1 MDKRSIMAE
10 YNKQRYYW
18 IKLTDHFLTSDTV
31 DFLLSQKN
39 GANYVVLYQML
50 CLKSVNSNGLLARQI
65 GEIIVPYDVEK
76 IQRDCKHFDID
87 TVRVALELYKKLGLV
102 YEQQDGILQIANFDR
117 LIGSQTISAEKKQ
130 IQIANRQS
138 GKQGGTKVEN
148 FPPDIKILRDKEIDN
163 KEIDIKDIKEKDINV
178 EKESPTDKPSSPAPK
193 HKYGQ
198 YKNVLLTE
206 KEYNTLIGMTDG
218 KEAIDFYSEYRA
230 YKGYTAKSDYL
241 AIRKWA
247 FNGLKEQRQK
257 QKSSGEHGTPKEELI
272 KGKYTRAQVE
282 EFAKQLNISYEKALK
297 CC

>member
-1 MDKRSIMAE
+1 MAE

-50 CLKSVNSNGLLARQI
+50 CLKSVNSNGVLARQI

-102 YEQQDGILQIANFDR
+102 YEQQDGMLQIANFER
-117 LIGSQTISAEKKQ
+117 LVGSQTISAEKKQ

-218 KEAIDFYSEYRA
+218 KEAIEFLSEYRE
-230 YKGYTAKSDYL
+230 YKGYKAKSDYL
-241 AIRKWA
+241 AIRKWV
-247 FNGLKEQRQK
+247 FNALKEQRTK
-257 QKSSGEHGTPKEELI
+257 QGKANFTEREYTKE
-272 KGKYTRAQVE
+272 
-282 EFAKQLNISYEKALK
+282 QLDIIGRVPSIEDYDL
-297 CC
+297 

>member
-1 MDKRSIMAE
+1 MAE

-102 YEQQDGILQIANFDR
+102 YEQQDGILQITDFDR

-138 GKQGGTKVEN
+138 GKQGGIKVEN
-148 FPPDIKILRDKEIDN
+148 FPPEIKILRDKEIDIEEKN
-163 KEIDIKDIKEKDINV
+163 IIKKENPKIQQEFEEVWKLYPRKEDKKKAFMAYKTARKKTSFDEIKKGVETYSNYIKENN
-178 EKESPTDKPSSPAPK
+178 TDKCYIKLGATFLNGECWANNYEQRTK
-193 HKYGQ
+193 QGKA
-198 YKNVLLTE
+198 NFTE
-206 KEYNTLIGMTDG
+206 REYT
-218 KEAIDFYSEYRA
+218 
-230 YKGYTAKSDYL
+230 
-241 AIRKWA
+241 
-247 FNGLKEQRQK
+247 KEQLDIIGRVP
-257 QKSSGEHGTPKEELI
+257 SIEDYDL
-272 KGKYTRAQVE
+272 
-282 EFAKQLNISYEKALK
+282 
-297 CC
+297 

>member
-1 MDKRSIMAE
+1 MAE

-102 YEQQDGILQIANFDR
+102 YEQQDGILQIADFDR

-138 GKQGGTKVEN
+138 GARGGKRLHNRGDFRPVQGLERAIGNPRGIYDELPGRYDTAH
-148 FPPDIKILRDKEIDN
+148 FPSAGYRKEGGN
-163 KEIDIKDIKEKDINV
+163 
-178 EKESPTDKPSSPAPK
+178 
-193 HKYGQ
+193 
-198 YKNVLLTE
+198 
-206 KEYNTLIGMTDG
+206 
-218 KEAIDFYSEYRA
+218 
-230 YKGYTAKSDYL
+230 
-241 AIRKWA
+241 
-247 FNGLKEQRQK
+247 RQK
-257 QKSSGEHGTPKEELI
+257 PGARHYAGN
-272 KGKYTRAQVE
+272 G
-282 EFAKQLNISYEKALK
+282 
-297 CC
+297 

>member
-1 MDKRSIMAE
+1 MAE

-102 YEQQDGILQIANFDR
+102 YEQQDGILQIADFER
-117 LIGSQTISAEKKQ
+117 LVGSQTISAEKKQ

-138 GKQGGTKVEN
+138 GKQGGIKVEN
-148 FPPDIKILRDKEIDN
+148 FPPDIDIKRLRDE
-163 KEIDIKDIKEKDINV
+163 EIDIEEKNITKKEKSKIEQEFEEVWKLYPRKEDKKKAFLAYKTARKKASFDEIKKGV
-178 EKESPTDKPSSPAPK
+178 ETYNNHIKANNTDKCYIKLGAT
-193 HKYGQ
+193 Y
-198 YKNVLLTE
+198 
-206 KEYNTLIGMTDG
+206 
-218 KEAIDFYSEYRA
+218 
-230 YKGYTAKSDYL
+230 
-241 AIRKWA
+241 
-247 FNGLKEQRQK
+247 FNGECWANNYEQRTKQGKANFTEREYTKEQLDIIGRVP
-257 QKSSGEHGTPKEELI
+257 SIEDYDL
-272 KGKYTRAQVE
+272 
-282 EFAKQLNISYEKALK
+282 
-297 CC
+297 

>member
-1 MDKRSIMAE
+1 MAE

-102 YEQQDGILQIANFDR
+102 YEQQDGMLQIANFER
-117 LIGSQTISAEKKQ
+117 LVGSQTISAEKKQ

-148 FPPDIKILRDKEIDN
+148 FPPDIEIKRLRDKEID
-163 KEIDIKDIKEKDINV
+163 IDIDIEEKNITKKEKSKIEQEFEEVWKIYPRKEDKKKAFMAYKTARKKASFDEIKKGV
-178 EKESPTDKPSSPAPK
+178 ETYSNHIKANNTDKCYIKLGATFLN
-193 HKYGQ
+193 G
-198 YKNVLLTE
+198 E
-206 KEYNTLIGMTDG
+206 C
-218 KEAIDFYSEYRA
+218 
-230 YKGYTAKSDYL
+230 
-241 AIRKWA
+241 WA
-247 FNGLKEQRQK
+247 NNYEQRTK
-257 QKSSGEHGTPKEELI
+257 QSKANFTERQYTPE
-272 KGKYTRAQVE
+272 
-282 EFAKQLNISYEKALK
+282 QLDIIGRVPSIEDYDL
-297 CC
+297 

>member
-1 MDKRSIMAE
+1 MAE

-102 YEQQDGILQIANFDR
+102 YEQQDGMLQIADFDR
-117 LIGSQTISAEKKQ
+117 LVGSQTISAEKKQ

-148 FPPDIKILRDKEIDN
+148 FPPDIKILRD

-218 KEAIDFYSEYRA
+218 KEAIEFLSEYRE
-230 YKGYTAKSDYL
+230 YKGYKAKSDYL
-241 AIRKWA
+241 AIRKWV
-247 FNGLKEQRQK
+247 FNALKEQRTK
-257 QKSSGEHGTPKEELI
+257 QGKANFTEREYTKE
-272 KGKYTRAQVE
+272 
-282 EFAKQLNISYEKALK
+282 QLDIIGRVPSIEDYDL
-297 CC
+297 

>member
-1 MDKRSIMAE
+1 MSE

-102 YEQQDGILQIANFDR
+102 YEQQDGILQITDFDR

-148 FPPDIKILRDKEIDN
+148 FPPEIKILRDKEIDIEEKN
-163 KEIDIKDIKEKDINV
+163 IIKKENPKIQQEFEEVWKLYPRKEDKKKAFMAYKSARKKASFDEIKKGVETYNNHIKASN
-178 EKESPTDKPSSPAPK
+178 TDKCYIKLGAT
-193 HKYGQ
+193 Y
-198 YKNVLLTE
+198 
-206 KEYNTLIGMTDG
+206 
-218 KEAIDFYSEYRA
+218 
-230 YKGYTAKSDYL
+230 
-241 AIRKWA
+241 
-247 FNGLKEQRQK
+247 FNGECWANTYEQRTKQGKANFTEREYTKEQLDIIGRVP
-257 QKSSGEHGTPKEELI
+257 SIEDYDL
-272 KGKYTRAQVE
+272 
-282 EFAKQLNISYEKALK
+282 
-297 CC
+297 

>member
-1 MDKRSIMAE
+1 MAE

-102 YEQQDGILQIANFDR
+102 YEQQDGILQITDFDR
-117 LIGSQTISAEKKQ
+117 LIGNQTISAEKKQ

-138 GKQGGTKVEN
+138 GKQGGIKVEN
-148 FPPDIKILRDKEIDN
+148 FPPEIKILRDKEIDIEEKN
-163 KEIDIKDIKEKDINV
+163 IIKKENPKIQQEFEEVWKIYPRKEDKKKAFSAYKTARKKASFDEIKKGVETYSNHIKENN
-178 EKESPTDKPSSPAPK
+178 TDKCYIKLGAT
-193 HKYGQ
+193 Y
-198 YKNVLLTE
+198 
-206 KEYNTLIGMTDG
+206 
-218 KEAIDFYSEYRA
+218 
-230 YKGYTAKSDYL
+230 
-241 AIRKWA
+241 
-247 FNGLKEQRQK
+247 FNGERWANNYEQRTKQAKANFTERKYTKEQLDIIGRVP
-257 QKSSGEHGTPKEELI
+257 SIEDYDL
-272 KGKYTRAQVE
+272 
-282 EFAKQLNISYEKALK
+282 
-297 CC
+297 

>member
-1 MDKRSIMAE
+1 MAE

-102 YEQQDGILQIANFDR
+102 YEQQDGILQITDFDR
-117 LIGSQTISAEKKQ
+117 LVGSQTISAEKKQ

-138 GKQGGTKVEN
+138 GKQGGIKVEN
-148 FPPDIKILRDKEIDN
+148 FPPEIKILRDKD
-163 KEIDIKDIKEKDINV
+163 IDIEEKNIIKKENPKIQQEFEEVWKLYPRKEDKKKAFMAYKSARKKASFDEIKKGV
-178 EKESPTDKPSSPAPK
+178 ETYSNYIKASNTDKCYIKLGAT
-193 HKYGQ
+193 Y
-198 YKNVLLTE
+198 
-206 KEYNTLIGMTDG
+206 
-218 KEAIDFYSEYRA
+218 
-230 YKGYTAKSDYL
+230 
-241 AIRKWA
+241 
-247 FNGLKEQRQK
+247 FNGECWANNYEQRTKQSKANFTEREYTKEQLDIIGRVP
-257 QKSSGEHGTPKEELI
+257 SIEDYDL
-272 KGKYTRAQVE
+272 
-282 EFAKQLNISYEKALK
+282 
-297 CC
+297 

>member
-1 MDKRSIMAE
+1 MAE

-76 IQRDCKHFDID
+76 IQRDCKHFDVD

-138 GKQGGTKVEN
+138 GKQGGTKVEI
-148 FPPDIKILRDKEIDN
+148 FPPEIKILRDKEIDIEEKN
-163 KEIDIKDIKEKDINV
+163 IIKKENPKIQQEFDEIWKIYPRKEDKKKAFLAYKTARKKASFDEIKNGVETYSNYIKASN
-178 EKESPTDKPSSPAPK
+178 TDKCYIKLGAT
-193 HKYGQ
+193 Y
-198 YKNVLLTE
+198 
-206 KEYNTLIGMTDG
+206 
-218 KEAIDFYSEYRA
+218 
-230 YKGYTAKSDYL
+230 
-241 AIRKWA
+241 
-247 FNGLKEQRQK
+247 FNGECWANNYEQRTK
-257 QKSSGEHGTPKEELI
+257 QSKANFTERQYTPE
-272 KGKYTRAQVE
+272 
-282 EFAKQLNISYEKALK
+282 QLDIIGRVPSIEDYDL
-297 CC
+297 

>member
-1 MDKRSIMAE
+1 MAE

-102 YEQQDGILQIANFDR
+102 YEQQDGMLQIANFER
-117 LIGSQTISAEKKQ
+117 LVGSQTISAEKKQ

-218 KEAIDFYSEYRA
+218 KEAIEFLSEYRE
-230 YKGYTAKSDYL
+230 YKGYKAKSDYL
-241 AIRKWA
+241 AIRKWV
-247 FNGLKEQRQK
+247 FNALKEQRTK
-257 QKSSGEHGTPKEELI
+257 QGKANFTERQYTKE
-272 KGKYTRAQVE
+272 
-282 EFAKQLNISYEKALK
+282 QLDIIGRVPSIEDYDL
-297 CC
+297 

>member
-1 MDKRSIMAE
+1 MAE

-102 YEQQDGILQIANFDR
+102 YEQQDGILQITNFDR

-178 EKESPTDKPSSPAPK
+178 EKESPTDKPSLPAPK

-257 QKSSGEHGTPKEELI
+257 QKANGEQVAPKEELI

-282 EFAKQLNISYEKALK
+282 QFAKELNISYEKALK
-297 CC
+297 CCGGE

>member
-1 MDKRSIMAE
+1 MAE

-102 YEQQDGILQIANFDR
+102 YEQQDGILQITNFDR

-163 KEIDIKDIKEKDINV
+163 KEIKEKDINV

-218 KEAIDFYSEYRA
+218 KEAIEFLSEYRE
-230 YKGYTAKSDYL
+230 YKGYKAKSDYL
-241 AIRKWA
+241 AIRKWV
-247 FNGLKEQRQK
+247 FNALKEQRTK
-257 QKSSGEHGTPKEELI
+257 QGKANFTEREYTKE
-272 KGKYTRAQVE
+272 
-282 EFAKQLNISYEKALK
+282 QLDIIGRVPSIEDYDL
-297 CC
+297 

>member
-1 MDKRSIMAE
+1 MAE

-102 YEQQDGILQIANFDR
+102 YEQQDGILQITDFDR
-117 LIGSQTISAEKKQ
+117 LVGSQTISAEKKQ

-247 FNGLKEQRQK
+247 FNGLKEQMKK
-257 QKSSGEHGTPKEELI
+257 QKANGEQVAPTEE
-272 KGKYTRAQVE
+272 TE
-282 EFAKQLNISYEKALK
+282 EQKTQRELLELRKARPDLSNYSDK
-297 CC
+297 DLLRYF

>member
-1 MDKRSIMAE
+1 MAE

-102 YEQQDGILQIANFDR
+102 YEQQDGILQITNFDR

-148 FPPDIKILRDKEIDN
+148 FPPDIEIKRLRD
-163 KEIDIKDIKEKDINV
+163 KEIDIKDIEEKNITKKENSKIEQEFEEVWKLYPRKEDKKKAFMAYKSARKKASFDEIKKGV
-178 EKESPTDKPSSPAPK
+178 ETYSNHIKASNTDKCYIKLGAT
-193 HKYGQ
+193 Y
-198 YKNVLLTE
+198 
-206 KEYNTLIGMTDG
+206 
-218 KEAIDFYSEYRA
+218 
-230 YKGYTAKSDYL
+230 
-241 AIRKWA
+241 
-247 FNGLKEQRQK
+247 FNGECWANTYEQRTKQGKANFTEREYTKEQLDIIGRVP
-257 QKSSGEHGTPKEELI
+257 SIEDYDL
-272 KGKYTRAQVE
+272 
-282 EFAKQLNISYEKALK
+282 
-297 CC
+297 

>member
-1 MDKRSIMAE
+1 MAE

-102 YEQQDGILQIANFDR
+102 YEQQDGILQITNFDR

-163 KEIDIKDIKEKDINV
+163 KEIDIKDIEEKDINV

-218 KEAIDFYSEYRA
+218 KEAIEFLSEYRE
-230 YKGYTAKSDYL
+230 YKGYKAKSDYL
-241 AIRKWA
+241 AIRKWV
-247 FNGLKEQRQK
+247 FNALKEQRTK
-257 QKSSGEHGTPKEELI
+257 QGKANFTEREYTKE
-272 KGKYTRAQVE
+272 
-282 EFAKQLNISYEKALK
+282 QLDIIGRVPSIEDYDL
-297 CC
+297 

>member
-1 MDKRSIMAE
+1 MAE

-76 IQRDCKHFDID
+76 IQRDCKHFDVD

-130 IQIANRQS
+130 IQIANRQG

-148 FPPDIKILRDKEIDN
+148 FPPEIKILRDKEIDIEEKN
-163 KEIDIKDIKEKDINV
+163 IIKKENPKIQQEFEEVWKLYPRKEDKKKAFSAYKTARKKASFDEIKKGVETYSNYIKASN
-178 EKESPTDKPSSPAPK
+178 TDKCYIKLGAT
-193 HKYGQ
+193 Y
-198 YKNVLLTE
+198 
-206 KEYNTLIGMTDG
+206 
-218 KEAIDFYSEYRA
+218 
-230 YKGYTAKSDYL
+230 
-241 AIRKWA
+241 
-247 FNGLKEQRQK
+247 FNGECWANNYEQRTKQGKANFTEREYTKEQLDIIGRVP
-257 QKSSGEHGTPKEELI
+257 SIEDYDL
-272 KGKYTRAQVE
+272 
-282 EFAKQLNISYEKALK
+282 
-297 CC
+297 

>member
-1 MDKRSIMAE
+1 MAE

-102 YEQQDGILQIANFDR
+102 YEQQDGILQIANFER
-117 LIGSQTISAEKKQ
+117 LVGSQTISAEKKQ

-148 FPPDIKILRDKEIDN
+148 FPPDIEIKRLRDKEIDIEEKN
-163 KEIDIKDIKEKDINV
+163 ITKKETSKIEQEFEEVWKLYPRKEDKKKAFLAYKSARKKASFDEIKKGVETYSNHIKANN
-178 EKESPTDKPSSPAPK
+178 TDKCYIKLGAT
-193 HKYGQ
+193 Y
-198 YKNVLLTE
+198 
-206 KEYNTLIGMTDG
+206 
-218 KEAIDFYSEYRA
+218 
-230 YKGYTAKSDYL
+230 
-241 AIRKWA
+241 
-247 FNGLKEQRQK
+247 FNGECWANTYEQRTKQGKANFTEREYTKEQLDIIGRVP
-257 QKSSGEHGTPKEELI
+257 SIEDYDL
-272 KGKYTRAQVE
+272 
-282 EFAKQLNISYEKALK
+282 
-297 CC
+297 

>member
-1 MDKRSIMAE
+1 MAE

-102 YEQQDGILQIANFDR
+102 YEQQDGILQITDFDR
-117 LIGSQTISAEKKQ
+117 LVGSQTISAEKKQ
-130 IQIANRQS
+130 IQIANRQG

-148 FPPDIKILRDKEIDN
+148 FPPEIKILRDKEIDIEEKN
-163 KEIDIKDIKEKDINV
+163 IIKKENPKIQQEFEEVWKLYPRKEDKKKAFLAYKTARKKASFDEIKKGVETYSNHIKACN
-178 EKESPTDKPSSPAPK
+178 TDKCYIKLGATYFNGECWANNYEQRTK
-193 HKYGQ
+193 QGKA
-198 YKNVLLTE
+198 NFTE
-206 KEYNTLIGMTDG
+206 RE
-218 KEAIDFYSEYRA
+218 
-230 YKGYTAKSDYL
+230 YTAQEMNSIFEKVPSIEDYDL
-241 AIRKWA
+241 
-247 FNGLKEQRQK
+247 
-257 QKSSGEHGTPKEELI
+257 
-272 KGKYTRAQVE
+272 
-282 EFAKQLNISYEKALK
+282 
-297 CC
+297 